1 MKSTQHSKLIDG
13 KWGFDFSS
21 SPKLSFGAFYQVS
34 YAPTKTNSSIMS
46 SLYSD
51 DVIESET
58 SAYKDI
64 KLRDLEHLLDGYCHG
79 VWGKWNLEMTFDLMW
94 KKHVK
99 IKML

>member
-1 MKSTQHSKLIDG
+1 
-13 KWGFDFSS
+13 
-21 SPKLSFGAFYQVS
+21 
-34 YAPTKTNSSIMS
+34 MS

-94 KKHVK
+94 KKTRENQNVIEQTGINQDFG
-99 IKML
+99 IKMLGMLG

>member
-1 MKSTQHSKLIDG
+1 
-13 KWGFDFSS
+13 
-21 SPKLSFGAFYQVS
+21 
-34 YAPTKTNSSIMS
+34 MS

-79 VWGKWNLEMTFDLMW
+79 VGENGIW
-94 KKHVK
+94 K
-99 IKML
+99 

>member
-1 MKSTQHSKLIDG
+1 
-13 KWGFDFSS
+13 
-21 SPKLSFGAFYQVS
+21 
-34 YAPTKTNSSIMS
+34 MS

-58 SAYKDI
+58 SAYKDV

-94 KKHVK
+94 KKTRENQNVIEQTGINQDFG
-99 IKML
+99 IKMLGMLG

>member
-1 MKSTQHSKLIDG
+1 
-13 KWGFDFSS
+13 
-21 SPKLSFGAFYQVS
+21 
-34 YAPTKTNSSIMS
+34 MS

-58 SAYKDI
+58 SAYKDV

-94 KKHVK
+94 KKTHENQNVIEK
-99 IKML
+99 TGINQNFGIKMLGMLG